1 MLDSSKFRIFAF
13 SMRKVYFVFVA
24 LWGIS
29 VCSSCQH
36 RTGADTG
43 HATPYILATTG
54 MIADMLQHIAGDSA
68 VVEALMHPG
77 VDPHLYKASQGDLR
91 KLLDADFIFY
101 NGLHLEGKLASILNK
116 QKRVKPVV
124 AVGEGLA
131 DLIMINADTY
141 DPHIWFDVSLWKAA
155 TAHAAKE
162 LAQLDSSNATYYHA
176 NALAYMAQLDT
187 LDAWVHAQLNTIP
200 PRQRVL
206 ITAHD
211 AFSYFG
217 RAYGVEVRGLQ
228 GISTLSEFGLQ
239 DVSALVDYIVDR
251 QIPAVFVESSVS
263 DRSLK
268 AVLAGVQQRGGAVHI
283 GGSLFSD
290 AMGTPGTPE
299 GTYIGMVQYNVNTIV
314 AALSK

>member
-1 MLDSSKFRIFAF
+1 
-13 SMRKVYFVFVA
+13 
-24 LWGIS
+24 
-29 VCSSCQH
+29 
-36 RTGADTG
+36 
-43 HATPYILATTG
+43 
-54 MIADMLQHIAGDSA
+54 MIADMMQHIAGDSA
-68 VVEALMHPG
+68 DVEALMHPG

-101 NGLHLEGKLASILNK
+101 NGLHLEGKLGSILAK
-116 QKRVKPVV
+116 QKRVKPVI
-124 AVGEGLA
+124 AVGEGLPG
-131 DLIMINADTY
+131 LISINESTY

-155 TAHAAKE
+155 TRHAMQQ
-162 LAQLDSSNATYYHA
+162 LAALDSSNAAYYRA
-176 NALAYMAQLDT
+176 NAQDYISQLDT
-187 LDAWVHAQLNTIP
+187 LDAWVHAQINTIQ
-200 PRQRVL
+200 PRRRVL

-239 DVSALVDYIVDR
+239 DVSALVDYIVDH

-268 AVLAGVQQRGGAVHI
+268 AVLAGVQQRGRTVHI

-290 AMGTPGTPE
+290 AMGAPGTPE
-299 GTYIGMVQYNVNTIV
+299 GTYIGMVKHNVNTIV
-314 AALSK
+314 KALAGE